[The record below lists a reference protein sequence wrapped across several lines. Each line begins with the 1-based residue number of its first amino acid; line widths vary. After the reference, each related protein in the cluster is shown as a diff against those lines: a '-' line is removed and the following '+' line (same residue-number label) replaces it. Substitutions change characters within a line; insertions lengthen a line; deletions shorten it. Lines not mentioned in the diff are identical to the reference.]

1 MDHERGLEALSE
13 RYWQFLRHEFPLTAY
28 SAGDPTDDPV
38 MFREAPGEHD
48 RRAESAGH
56 MLAELRRIP
65 AEGLSATAR
74 CTHRLLERE
83 LDDLRA
89 GHAVWS
95 HLRPWLLPGGP
106 EFNAMYFADLVTLG
120 DAGTAGRYVER
131 LATLPRYFEDIGDCL
146 VEGRARGIRHPRAVL
161 TRWRGTL
168 VGLAAASPEA
178 TAWYGPF
185 RRSPA
190 AQDPAVVAHAERAR
204 GIIAREILPSLARLA
219 ARVDAE
225 LLPDARDT
233 VACTDAPLGLEY
245 YTHWL
250 RHFTTRPELTAES
263 MHELGLS
270 EVERLHRAIEAIAA
284 EAGHAGDVAAYR
296 RFLATDPQF
305 LCADAD
311 SLRARAEGLAKRI
324 DGRLPAYFGRLP
336 RITYGID
343 SIPAAM
349 SEAMPIGY
357 AQPNPADGSR
367 AGIYWL
373 NSLPAKAPTWMLPA
387 VSLHEAWPGHLM
399 HLALLQEMHE
409 LPAFRR
415 ANFTRYTACLEGWAM
430 YCEGLGVDMD
440 VYRTPHEHFG
450 RLDMELWRACRLVV
464 DTGLHVRGWSR
475 DRAIEYMASN
485 LTMSRVAIEGE
496 VDRYIAM
503 PAQALAYQ
511 VGGLTFRALRARAA
525 SRLGSRFQLRRF
537 HDAVLGAGAVTL
549 PALEAHIE
557 DWIATSA
564 AA

>member
-1 MDHERGLEALSE
+1 MDRERELDSLAE

-28 SAGDPTDDPV
+28 AAGDPVDDPI
-38 MFREAPGEHD
+38 MFRESPDDHD
-48 RRAESAGH
+48 RRAEAAGR
-56 MLAELRRIP
+56 LLDQLRSIP
-65 AEGLSATAR
+65 AEGLSSTAR

-89 GHAVWS
+89 GHAVLS
-95 HLRPWLLPGGP
+95 HLRPWLLPAGP
-106 EFNAMYFADLVTLG
+106 EFNTMYFADLVTLG
-120 DAGTAGRYVER
+120 DAPAAGRYVER
-131 LATLPRYFEDIGDCL
+131 LATLPRYFDDIGDCL
-146 VEGRARGIRHPRAVL
+146 ALGRARGIRHPRAVL
-161 TRWRGTL
+161 SRWRGTL
-168 VGLAAASPEA
+168 GRVAATAPEA

-190 AQDPAVVAHAERAR
+190 AQDPGVAGHAERALR
-204 GIIAREILPSLARLA
+204 IIAGELIPSLARLG

-225 LLPDARDT
+225 WLPDARDT

-250 RHFTTRPELTAES
+250 RHFTTRPELTADS
-263 MHELGLS
+263 VHALGLS
-270 EVERLHRAIEAIAA
+270 EVERLHHAIEAVAA
-284 EAGHAGDVAAYR
+284 DAGFDGDVAGYR
-296 RFLATDPQF
+296 RFLGTDPQF
-305 LCADAD
+305 LSPDAD
-311 SLRARAEGLAKRI
+311 SLRAHAEALAKRI

-336 RITYGID
+336 RITYGIE
-343 SIPAAM
+343 SIPPAM
-349 SEAMPIGY
+349 SEAMPVGY
-357 AQPNPADGSR
+357 AQPNPADGTR

-373 NSLPAKAPTWMLPA
+373 NSLPAKAPAWMLPA

-399 HLALLQEMHE
+399 HLALLQEMHA

-430 YCEGLGVDMD
+430 YCEGLGVDMG

-464 DTGLHVRGWSR
+464 DTGLHVAGWSR
-475 DRAIEYMASN
+475 ERAIEYMAAN

-496 VDRYIAM
+496 VDRYVAM

-525 SRLGSRFQLRRF
+525 STLGSRFDLRRF

-549 PALEAHIE
+549 PALEAHVE
-557 DWIATSA
+557 DWIAAVA